1 MSDEEKKPSRV
12 TAWIRLLTGF
22 ILIWVFG
29 WIIGPY
35 IEQNVPIYKQIAK
48 VVEERDIDSA
58 AYMYTEESG
67 SYESEYY
74 LTDSF
79 KHSGRDDYGFTMA
92 FASGII
98 LCFGILGFGW
108 RYIL

>member
-1 MSDEEKKPSRV
+1 MSDVENKTSGWA
-12 TAWIRLLTGF
+12 AWGRLFLGCL
-22 ILIWVFG
+22 LIWVFG
-29 WIIGPY
+29 WIIGPF
-35 IEQNVPIYKQIAK
+35 IEQNVPVYKQIAK
-48 VVEERDIDSA
+48 VIEERDIDSA
-58 AYMYTEESG
+58 AYMYTEETG

-79 KHSGRDDYGFTMA
+79 KHSGRTDYGFTMA

-108 RYIL
+108 RFIL